1 MDTSKG
7 YTDRILGEQVRL
19 AIKQLPTM
27 QITSFIIALV
37 LSITVRNISPRANI
51 IAWLMMVL
59 VTVCGRTVLYYRFL
73 KVDEQSIDAGYWETI
88 YLLLAL
94 FSGIVWGVSAFIIF
108 PAGNIWPMAI
118 FLIAIAGL
126 ATGTTISHAGIKL
139 GSTAWVVPVMLLYA
153 VRCIMVGGEFEYV
166 LGFFIVIFM
175 VAIIYLSL
183 KNYEAIT
190 SSLSLKFEHIDLLTA
205 VRESEERFHV
215 LARASFEAMVF
226 SQEGIIKDCNEQL
239 SKILGFSREEL
250 IDKPIRDLLPP
261 EEIERVMTNIRS
273 GRESIIDTR
282 CIVQRRQS
290 TQYRGAWHNNTVSGQ
305 RISNYR
311 HP

>member
-1 MDTSKG
+1 MSNH
-7 YTDRILGEQVRL
+7 IV
-19 AIKQLPTM
+19 
-27 QITSFIIALV
+27 
-37 LSITVRNISPRANI
+37 
-51 IAWLMMVL
+51 
-59 VTVCGRTVLYYRFL
+59 
-73 KVDEQSIDAGYWETI
+73 AGYWEKI

-108 PAGNIWPMAI
+108 PVGNIWPMAI

-153 VRCIMVGGEFEYV
+153 IRCVMVGGEFEYV
-166 LGFFIVIFM
+166 LGSFIVIFM
-175 VAIIYLSL
+175 VAIIHLSL
-183 KNYEAIT
+183 KNNEAIT

-205 VRESEERFHV
+205 VRESEERFRV
-215 LARASFEAMVF
+215 LAGASFEAMVF

-239 SKILGFSREEL
+239 SKILGFSKEEL

-261 EEIERVMTNIRS
+261 EEIERVMNNISS

-290 TQYRGAWHNNTVSGQ
+290 TQYRGAWHNNTISGQ